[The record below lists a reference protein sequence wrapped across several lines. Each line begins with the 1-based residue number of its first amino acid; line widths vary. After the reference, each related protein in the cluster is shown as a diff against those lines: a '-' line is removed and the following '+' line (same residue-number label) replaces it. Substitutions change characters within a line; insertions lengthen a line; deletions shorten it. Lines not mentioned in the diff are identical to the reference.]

1 VAKVKLVLGYQPWL
15 GFQWTVKRTSLDS
28 ITRFPPQMLSLERI
42 FQTSI
47 KPEKEIKISLKLCS
61 YFFINLYM
69 NELSLFYILLSVSK
83 NQREE

>member
-47 KPEKEIKISLKLCS
+47 KNLKKKLKLA
-61 YFFINLYM
+61 
-69 NELSLFYILLSVSK
+69 
-83 NQREE
+83 